1 MSKLTKRFQDE
12 LKKSIIYAPKTVLHE
27 IEKIAKEIIKWI
39 DNNPDRNEIPINI
52 KENWN
57 KLIKLL
63 NNDKLI
69 KLNKIEKP
77 FDRT

>member
-12 LKKSIIYAPKTVLHE
+12 LMESILYAPRTVLHE
-27 IEKIAKEIIKWI
+27 IEKIAKDIIKWI
-39 DNNPDRNEIPINI
+39 DNNPDRKEMPINI
-52 KENWN
+52 KENWDD
-57 KLIKLL
+57 LIKLL

-77 FDRT
+77 FDRE